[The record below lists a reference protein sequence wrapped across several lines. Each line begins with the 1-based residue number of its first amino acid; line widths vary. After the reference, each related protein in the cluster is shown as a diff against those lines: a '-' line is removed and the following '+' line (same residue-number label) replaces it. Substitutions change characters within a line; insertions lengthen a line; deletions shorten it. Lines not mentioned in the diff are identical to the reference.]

1 MSFGDYTIDKRQVRA
16 AFDRAAD
23 HYDEHAV
30 LQHEVGERLRERLEM
45 IRLQPQ
51 IIIDAGAG
59 TGRQSAALR
68 QRYADATVYSLDLS
82 PVMLRQARQQ
92 AATTGICADL
102 EQLPLA
108 THSVDLLFSNLT
120 VQWIQDYDRLFREI
134 NRVLKP
140 GGLLLYSSFGPDT
153 LIELRSAWAAVDS
166 QVHVN
171 AFMDM
176 HDVGDAMV
184 RSGLADPV
192 MDMEHIRLTYPD
204 AWQLMREL
212 KHIGAHNVTAG
223 RNHALTGKQK
233 LRAMIAA
240 YERFRQDGRLPA
252 TYEIIYGHAWGSGR
266 VPQTMDADGAVGIPL
281 HQLRRRR

>member
-212 KHIGAHNVTAG
+212 KHIGAHNGTAG